1 MLTKIGSAIPV
12 ILIVSLGL
20 IIYGNSLGGKFLWDD
35 EYLIQR
41 NTYIRSFSNIPKIF
55 TQDTGAGSGRFFGFY
70 RPLYILS
77 YNVDYLLYGLKV
89 WGYHLTNI
97 ILHILASLCL
107 LKLFNILFDQPLVSL
122 AAALL
127 FLAHPMNTATVS
139 YMSGRADSMVD
150 LFMLLSFIFYAKDTA
165 RPGRLSYAMIFVTY
179 AMAILTKESS
189 LFFPALILLY
199 HYSFNKKIELKRF
212 VPLIVIALGYAVLR
226 LTALK
231 FLIAFGPQSIAG
243 STTIL
248 QRLPGFFAS
257 LVSYAGIL
265 IVPLDLHMGR
275 GMVRFN
281 FSDPIVVAGMLI
293 FAGIAAA
300 AFYLRKAERPSM
312 YFFGIMWFII
322 FILPVSNVYAINAY
336 MAEHWLALPAM
347 GLFLIAGEAFYS
359 MYKVGKLKY
368 YAIALL
374 AAAVLF
380 YGYAT
385 IRQNSYWK
393 DAISFHF
400 RTLAYEP
407 GNVKS
412 MADLARQYEAVGRRE
427 EAARLYSRAI
437 ALNKDFPIPYNNLG
451 LLYHNAGRDDLSVG
465 LYKKAL
471 ELDPGY
477 PDALNNLAVVYH
489 STGKSEEAIGLY
501 RRAIAVNPN
510 FSGAYSNMGVLCAAT
525 GKYDEALAAY
535 KKAIEISPDF
545 PDPYYNLG
553 LLYVA
558 LGRTDEAFAAYNKAL
573 ELKPDLIQANNNI
586 GVLYFKT
593 GQYDRAIQYL
603 DKAASLGFKVDP
615 GIMSELARYRK

>member
-1 MLTKIGSAIPV
+1 MLSKISSAIPV
-12 ILIVSLGL
+12 ILIVALGL

-55 TQDTGAGSGRFFGFY
+55 TQDIGAGSGRSFGFY
-70 RPLYILS
+70 RPLHILS
-77 YNVDYLLYGLKV
+77 YNIDYLLYRLKT

-97 ILHILASLCL
+97 ILHILVALCL
-107 LKLFNILFDQPLVSL
+107 LKLFNLLFDKPAVSL

-139 YMSGRADSMVD
+139 YMSGRADSMVN
-150 LFMLLSFIFYAKDTA
+150 LFMLLSFIFYILDTNKPA
-165 RPGRLSYAMIFVTY
+165 RLSYAMIFVTY
-179 AMAILTKESS
+179 AMAILTKENS

-199 HYSFNKKIELKRF
+199 HYAFGKKIELRRF
-212 VPLIVIALGYAVLR
+212 APLAVMALGYAILR
-226 LTALK
+226 FTALG
-231 FLIAFGPQSIAG
+231 FLMPSGPQSIAG

-248 QRLPGFFAS
+248 QRLPSFFAAI
-257 LVSYAGIL
+257 VSYTGIF

-281 FSDPIVVAGMLI
+281 FSDPIVIAGILI
-293 FAGIAAA
+293 FAGLAAA
-300 AFYLRKAERPSM
+300 AFYFRKAKKPNIA
-312 YFFGIMWFII
+312 FFGLMWFFI
-322 FILPVSNVYAINAY
+322 FILPVSNIYPINSY
-336 MAEHWLALPAM
+336 MAEHWLALPAI
-347 GLFLIAGEAFYS
+347 GLFLAAGGALYS
-359 MYKVGKLKY
+359 MYKADRLKY
-368 YAIALL
+368 YAIAIL
-374 AAAVLF
+374 AAMVAF
-380 YGYAT
+380 YGYTT
-385 IRQNSYWK
+385 IKQNAYWK
-393 DAISFHF
+393 DPITFHS

-412 MADLARQYEAVGRRE
+412 MTDLARQYEMVGRRDD
-427 EAARLYSRAI
+427 AARLYKRAI
-437 ALNKDFPIPYNNLG
+437 EINKAFPIPYNNLG
-451 LLYHNAGRDDLSVG
+451 LLYHNAGRDDLSVE

-477 PDALNNLAVVYH
+477 SDAINNLAVVYH
-489 STGKSEEAIGLY
+489 STGKSEEAIELY

-510 FSGAYSNMGVLCAAT
+510 FAGVYSNMGVLCAAM

-553 LLYVA
+553 LLYTA
-558 LGRTDEAFAAYNKAL
+558 LGRTDEAFDAFKKAL

-593 GQYDRAIQYL
+593 GQYDKAIKYL

-615 GIMSELARYRK
+615 AIMTALEQYRK